1 MQDSSIRAYHDL
13 PVQTLKTQSDRICML
28 VETHWNLW
36 KEALSLNEIKRLHKS
51 MFGDIELSTIA
62 ARVNGLVAAKRLER
76 LEKTR
81 SCSVTGKTIHPV
93 RPAEKLQ

>member
-1 MQDSSIRAYHDL
+1 MQDSSIRAYRDL

-28 VETHWNLW
+28 VDCHWNLW

-76 LEKTR
+76 LETTR
-81 SCSVTGKTIHPV
+81 KCSISRISIHPI
-93 RPAEKLQ
+93 RPRSDQ